1 MAYAQQRGAALLP
14 PLPEAPGGK
23 GRNGSSFS
31 QLCLLHKSPWGITE
45 DTAGAEETHSPA
57 KVPGS
62 TGSASCCCETWIRG
76 EFQLRISRINRRL
89 QAAGGASQA
98 GILQEKGSLSCN
110 VQTSRCQKSGHR
122 GGRKGCAHSAPS
134 AALPR
139 LPARSEAPARIWP
152 RCWVGCGGSVPTLSG
167 FFLPLLRG
175 RCKI

>member
-14 PLPEAPGGK
+14 PCQKLHEQRAETGAPSASFASCTSPPRELP
-23 GRNGSSFS
+23 RTR
-31 QLCLLHKSPWGITE
+31 L
-45 DTAGAEETHSPA
+45 GAEETRSPA

-110 VQTSRCQKSGHR
+110 VQTSRCEKSGHR
-122 GGRKGCAHSAPS
+122 GCAHSAPS
-134 AALPR
+134 PALPR
-139 LPARSEAPARIWP
+139 LPARSEAPARVWP
-152 RCWVGCGGSVPTLSG
+152 RCWVGCGGSVPTLSV

>member
-14 PLPEAPGGK
+14 PCQKLQEGRAETGAPSASFASCTSPPGELP
-23 GRNGSSFS
+23 RTR
-31 QLCLLHKSPWGITE
+31 L
-45 DTAGAEETHSPA
+45 GAEETRSPA

-110 VQTSRCQKSGHR
+110 VQTSRCEKSGHG

-134 AALPR
+134 PALPR
-139 LPARSEAPARIWP
+139 LPARSEAPARVWP
-152 RCWVGCGGSVPTLSG
+152 CSG
-167 FFLPLLRG
+167 RPP
-175 RCKI
+175 